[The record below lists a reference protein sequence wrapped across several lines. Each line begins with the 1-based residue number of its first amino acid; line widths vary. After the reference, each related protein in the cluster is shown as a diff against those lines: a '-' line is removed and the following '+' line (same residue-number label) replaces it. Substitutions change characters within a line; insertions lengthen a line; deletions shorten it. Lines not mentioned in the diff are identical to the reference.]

1 MDQTHFGSRISRL
14 RQNKNMTQEQLAA
27 RIGVTPQAL
36 SRWERGQSLP
46 DLFLL
51 TEACQILEVSADELL
66 GISTPKSP
74 EQNHDRRHEVVW
86 SRLRNCLEPLEL
98 IFGEKLVPVF
108 MNDTYMQ
115 KIVEQREKLAAEGIL
130 MPVVRV
136 RDELELETNEF
147 QIVSYRRKL
156 YSERLTSFD
165 EHTCDYICGCLG
177 RAVQDNYAHIL
188 NQELV
193 KELTDNLQIKFPV
206 LVGGAVP
213 GRISYG
219 LLTDVLKAL
228 IRGGCPIAYLE
239 KVIEILDRILR
250 RSPETPEEELA
261 RIVSR
266 EMKEH
271 ISSRRISQ

>member
-1 MDQTHFGSRISRL
+1 MDQTHFGNRISRL

-46 DLFLL
+46 DLPLL
-51 TEACQILEVSADELL
+51 TEVCRILEVSADELL
-66 GISTPKSP
+66 GISTQKTP
-74 EQNHDRRHEVVW
+74 EQNRDRHHEVVW

-98 IFGEKLVPVF
+98 IFGEKLVPIF
-108 MNDTYMQ
+108 MNDTCMQ
-115 KIVEQREKLAAEGIL
+115 QIVELREKLATDGIL

-136 RDELELETNEF
+136 RDELELEINEF

-156 YSERLTSFD
+156 YSERLTSLD
-165 EHTCDYICGCLG
+165 EHICHYICGCLG

-193 KELTDNLQIKFPV
+193 KELTDNLQIKYPV

-219 LLTDVLKAL
+219 LLTDVLKQL
-228 IRGGCPIAYLE
+228 IREGHSVAYLE
-239 KVIEILDRILR
+239 KVIEILDRVLR
-250 RSPETPEEELA
+250 QGPQTPEEQLA
-261 RIVSR
+261 QIVSQK
-266 EMKEH
+266 MKE
-271 ISSRRISQ
+271 QEEE

>member
-14 RQNKNMTQEQLAA
+14 RQNKNLTQEQLAA

-36 SRWERGQSLP
+36 SRWECGQSLP
-46 DLFLL
+46 DLSLL
-51 TEACQILEVSADELL
+51 TEVCQILEVSADELL

-74 EQNHDRRHEVVW
+74 EQNNDRHHEVVW

-115 KIVEQREKLAAEGIL
+115 KIVEQREKLAAEGML

-147 QIVSYRRKL
+147 QIVSYRRRL
-156 YSERLTSFD
+156 YSDRLTSFD